1 MLVRRWATDAAKH
14 VGAVAGVGLV
24 TAAISSLLPSAP
36 VATVAMLYL
45 VAVLGAAVSVGR
57 GPAIASAMAAF
68 LCFNWFF
75 VEPLHHLTVADP
87 RDLVV
92 LFVFLLVAVVT
103 GQLGASQ
110 RARAE
115 EARSRERETALLY
128 ELARSLGEIALDQAL
143 PQISARL
150 RAHFGVAAL
159 AIEVQGSAPRSFGA
173 GDASLVQ
180 LLTRSDS
187 PREVLEPGGGQS
199 RWVRIA
205 PPSRPGRD
213 AHPRLATVPLLIGGR
228 RVGALHIARSEIGRP
243 APREG
248 RLLDAVG
255 TQLASAIDRD
265 TLQRQ
270 AIDTEVLRRTDA
282 LRADL
287 LDAVSHDLRTPLSS
301 ILASAS
307 SLRESD
313 IVWTASER
321 DEFLRAIEDE
331 ARRLDRLVRNLL
343 DASRIQAGELRPIR
357 EWHDAAALVDD
368 VVTRMRPLVRE
379 HAIVCS
385 VQDGLPPIRLD
396 YIAIDQ
402 ILTNLIEN
410 AAKFAPAGTEV
421 EIACDRS
428 NGSLRFQVSDR
439 GPGIPAT
446 SLPRAFEPFARGHS
460 IAGISG
466 VGLGLSIT
474 KRLVEAHDG
483 VIWYE
488 SRPGGGSRFV
498 FTLPVGEEVP
508 A

>member
-1 MLVRRWATDAAKH
+1 MTDAARY

-24 TAAISSLLPSAP
+24 TAAVSVLLSTPPIA
-36 VATVAMLYL
+36 AVAMLYL
-45 VAVLGAAVSVGR
+45 VAVLAAAVSMGR
-57 GPAIASAMAAF
+57 GPAIVSALAAF

-75 VEPLHHLTVADP
+75 VEPLHRLTVADP

-115 EARSRERETALLY
+115 EARSRERETTLLY
-128 ELARSLGEIALDQAL
+128 ELARSLGENALDQAL
-143 PQISARL
+143 PQIATQL
-150 RAHFGVAAL
+150 RTHFEVAAV

-180 LLTRSDS
+180 QLRRNDS
-187 PREVLEPGGGQS
+187 SREVLEPGGGHS
-199 RWVRIA
+199 RWIRIA
-205 PPSRPGRD
+205 PPSRPAGD
-213 AHPRLATVPLLIGGR
+213 AQARIATVPLLVAGR
-228 RVGALHIARSEIGRP
+228 RVGALHIARSDNGRP

-255 TQLASAIDRD
+255 TQLASAMDRD

-270 AIDTEVLRRTDA
+270 AIDAEVLRRTDA
-282 LRADL
+282 LRTAL

-313 IVWTASER
+313 IEWTTSER

-379 HAIVCS
+379 HAILSS
-385 VQDGLPPIRLD
+385 VQDGLPPILLD

-410 AAKFAPAGTEV
+410 AAKFAPAGTEIEV
-421 EIACDRS
+421 ACDRS
-428 NGSLRFQVSDR
+428 NGSLRFEVSDR

-446 SLPRAFEPFARGHS
+446 SLTRAFEPFARAHS
-460 IAGISG
+460 IAGVSG

-483 VIWYE
+483 AIWYE
-488 SRPGGGSRFV
+488 PRPGGGSRFV